1 MASTEI
7 SIKQLPTIN
16 SIESGNS
23 LIVQTDNAT
32 AKLDFKDFV
41 IGLENTTFANTLT
54 NLNANDA
61 AVTAN
66 TTRST
71 VNATN
76 ITANTSNIAAVTTK
90 VDSLETS
97 VGGLNLDASGGVIFT
112 TLSAGSLS
120 ANGNEFKGYPAIN
133 QVIYKTVTSRSGNG
147 NTDVGLDLVT
157 NVSLKSLN
165 SKLKVS
171 FSIPGTISNDNH
183 TGALKVQESPNN
195 SNWINVAD
203 FLGESSGDAVIGTSI
218 IGTDANHEG
227 STSSF
232 SGIFTP
238 ASLGTGSNIYI
249 RIVLRLES
257 GNTFYQNS
265 GGGSGGTTTQDA
277 TGISNLLI
285 EEVFV

>member
-97 VGGLNLDASGGVIFT
+97 VGGLNLDANGGVTFT

-120 ANGNEFKGYPAIN
+120 ANGTEFKGYPSHN
-133 QVIYKTVTSRSGNG
+133 QVIYKGFSTRQGTFPIS
-147 NTDVGLDLVT
+147 LDLVT
-157 NVSLKSLN
+157 TMNLKSVN
-165 SKLKVS
+165 SKVKVS
-171 FSIPGTISNDNH
+171 FSIPGMA
-183 TGALKVQESPNN
+183 GADTVNGAFVVQESANGTTWTN
-195 SNWINVAD
+195 VGELLSDEHGLAATGAVVMTSN
-203 FLGESSGDAVIGTSI
+203 DAQEMATTSFA
-218 IGTDANHEG
+218 GL
-227 STSSF
+227 
-232 SGIFTP
+232 FTP
-238 ASLGTGSNIYI
+238 AALGTGNNIYI
-249 RIVLRLES
+249 RIVLKLDS
-257 GNTFYQNS
+257 AQVFYQNFNGQAAS
-265 GGGSGGTTTQDA
+265 AQLVYQA
-277 TGISNLLI
+277 VGISTVLI